1 MKIHHVVGPLTLVL
15 FAPAASGQEAAT
27 RNPSAPNWGEPV
39 ETRGAL
45 TLDDKVF
52 RLGRD
57 AGESAAVTATAQ
69 ARAQS
74 EEWKSRP
81 YLADRGDG
89 IHTSLF
95 GTYVRRNELL
105 VYLFY
110 EYTRNRDAEYKP
122 SELGFGLDRDFRA
135 KREDHEA
142 LIFAAYGITDS
153 LAVEFESAVYTR
165 SEEHTSELQSRPHLV
180 CRLLLEKKKT
190 DNTRTK

>member
-15 FAPAASGQEAAT
+15 FATAASGQEAAT
-27 RNPSAPNWGEPV
+27 RNPFAPNWGEPV

-81 YLADRGDG
+81 YLADRGAG
-89 IHTSLF
+89 IHTPLF
-95 GTYVRRNELL
+95 GPSGRRNEHWDYLL
-105 VYLFY
+105 H
-110 EYTRNRDAEYKP
+110 EYTQN
-122 SELGFGLDRDFRA
+122 
-135 KREDHEA
+135 
-142 LIFAAYGITDS
+142 
-153 LAVEFESAVYTR
+153 
-165 SEEHTSELQSRPHLV
+165 
-180 CRLLLEKKKT
+180 
-190 DNTRTK
+190 

>member
-15 FAPAASGQEAAT
+15 FATAASGQEAAT
-27 RNPSAPNWGEPV
+27 RNPFALNWGEPV

-57 AGESAAVTATAQ
+57 AGEGAAGTATAQ

-95 GTYVRRNELL
+95 RTYVRKHELL
-105 VYLFY
+105 IYLFY
-110 EYTRNRDAEYKP
+110 EYTRNRDTEYKP
-122 SELGFGLDRDFRA
+122 SELGFKLDKNF
-135 KREDHEA
+135 KTKQKNHET
-142 LIFAAYGITDS
+142 LIFTTYNITNN
-153 LAVEFESAVYTR
+153 LAIKFESTMYT
-165 SEEHTSELQSRPHLV
+165 TA
-180 CRLLLEKKKT
+180 
-190 DNTRTK
+190 